1 MNFNNF
7 KQWCQNKGFIITLPS
22 GYIQVMGLD
31 GKSFEQFKGFF
42 NLCVLFFQEKTLD
55 TDSEE
60 ETLSPD
66 DDAELYKQRNAQ
78 IYKTSKRNWCDIG
91 KEQRNKENYE
101 NSELKHLVDSVA
113 EKCTDP
119 KYSNEDF
126 EKVFNY
132 LLTPDRSGIIPM
144 DELLDSLEN

>member
-1 MNFNNF
+1 MDFNNF

-55 TDSEE
+55 TDSN
-60 ETLSPD
+60 
-66 DDAELYKQRNAQ
+66 AELYKQRNAQ
-78 IYKTSKRNWCDIG
+78 IYKTLKRNWYDIG

-101 NSELKHLVDSVA
+101 NFELKHLVDSVA

-119 KYSNEDF
+119 KYSN

>member
-1 MNFNNF
+1 MDFNNF

-22 GYIQVMGLD
+22 GYTQLMGLD

-42 NLCVLFFQEKTLD
+42 NLCVLFFQEKTLN
-55 TDSEE
+55 TDSN
-60 ETLSPD
+60 
-66 DDAELYKQRNAQ
+66 AELYKQRNAQ
-78 IYKTSKRNWCDIG
+78 IYKTLKRNWYDIG

-101 NSELKHLVDSVA
+101 NFELKHLVDSVA